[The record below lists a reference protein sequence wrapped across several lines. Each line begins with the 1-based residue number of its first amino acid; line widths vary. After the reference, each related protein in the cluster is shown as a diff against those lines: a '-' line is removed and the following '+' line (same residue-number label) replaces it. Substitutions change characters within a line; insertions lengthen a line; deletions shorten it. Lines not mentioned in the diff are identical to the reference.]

1 MESSLISGKTKICGV
16 IGDPIEHTMSPVMHN
31 AAFKKLGIDYLYV
44 AFKVSKE
51 ELGRAVEGVRALN
64 IRGLNVT
71 IPHKVAIIPFL
82 DKVDPLVEK
91 IGAVNTIV
99 NDGGV
104 LTGYNTDATGFLQAL
119 LKQGVEPKGKNIV
132 ILGAGGASRAIS
144 FILAER
150 GANLVILNREL
161 ELDWAE
167 ELARRIS
174 QVFNQE
180 VKALLLNEDNLA
192 KVLERADVVVNATS
206 VGMSPNIDETPVPAR
221 LLKPGLI
228 IFDIV
233 YNPIK
238 TKLLKEAEAAGAK
251 TIGGLDMFV
260 WQGALAFE
268 KWTGQ
273 QAPFELMKRE
283 VIKRLSSNLSP
294 CPLPLLREGGVGREG

>member
-1 MESSLISGKTKICGV
+1 MEGSLISGKTRVCGI

-44 AFKVSKE
+44 PFRVKKG
-51 ELGRAVEGVRALN
+51 ELGKAVAGIRALN

-71 IPHKVAIIPFL
+71 IPHKVDIIPFL
-82 DKVDPLVEK
+82 DELDPLVEK

-99 NDGGV
+99 NDDGG
-104 LTGYNTDATGFLQAL
+104 LTGYNTDAGGFLQAL
-119 LKQGVEPKGKNIV
+119 LEKGIEPEGKNTV
-132 ILGAGGASRAIS
+132 VLGAGGASRAIS

-150 GANLVILNREL
+150 GAHLVILNRQL

-167 ELARRIS
+167 ELAHRIS
-174 QVFNQE
+174 QVFKKE
-180 VKALLLNEDNLA
+180 VKALELNEENLA
-192 KVLERADVVVNATS
+192 KVLEKADVLINATS

-221 LLKPGLI
+221 LLRPELT

-233 YNPIK
+233 YNPVK
-238 TKLLKEAEAAGAK
+238 TRLLREAEAAGAQ
-251 TIGGLDMFV
+251 TIGGLDMLV

-273 QAPFELMKRE
+273 EAPFDLMKRE
-283 VIKRLSSNLSP
+283 AIKALGH
-294 CPLPLLREGGVGREG
+294 EK

>member
-1 MESSLISGKTKICGV
+1 MGGNPVSGKTIVCGV

-44 AFKVSKE
+44 PFRVRKE
-51 ELGRAVEGVRALN
+51 ELEKAIAGTRALN

-71 IPHKVAIIPFL
+71 IPHKVEVISFL
-82 DKVDPLVEK
+82 DKVDSLVEK

-99 NDGGV
+99 NDDGV

-119 LKQGVEPKGKNIV
+119 LEKGVEPKGKNTV

-150 GANLVILNREL
+150 GAHLVILNRQL

-167 ELARRIS
+167 GLAQRIS
-174 QVFNQE
+174 QIFNKE
-180 VKALLLNEDNLA
+180 IKALVLNEENLA
-192 KVLERADVVVNATS
+192 EVLERAEVLVNATS
-206 VGMSPNIDETPVPAR
+206 VGMSPDIDETPVPAR
-221 LLKPGLI
+221 LLKPGLVV
-228 IFDIV
+228 FDIV
-233 YNPIK
+233 YNPMK
-238 TKLLKEAEAAGAK
+238 TKLLREAEAAGAQ
-251 TIGGLDMFV
+251 TIGGLDMLV

-273 QAPFELMKRE
+273 KAPVELMRE
-283 VIKRLSSNLSP
+283 EAIKALGH
-294 CPLPLLREGGVGREG
+294 EK